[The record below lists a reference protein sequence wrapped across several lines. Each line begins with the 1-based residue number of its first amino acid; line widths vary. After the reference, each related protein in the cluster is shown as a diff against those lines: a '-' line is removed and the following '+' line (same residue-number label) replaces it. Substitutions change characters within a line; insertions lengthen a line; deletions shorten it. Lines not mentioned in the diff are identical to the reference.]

1 MTQKFE
7 IKNRWTEEILF
18 TCDVPEGMESGMIAR
33 HALESAIADGAD
45 LRGANLYGANLYG
58 ANLYGADLRG
68 ANLYGAN
75 LYGADLRGANLYG
88 ANLYGANL
96 YGANLYGADLRGA
109 NLYGADLRGAN
120 LYGANLYGAD
130 LRGANL
136 RGANLYG
143 ADLYGADLRGAN
155 LRGAKAPPLVVYGL
169 RWDVIISGLGKMR
182 IGCQEHSVEDWK
194 SFDDARITGMDSEAL
209 EFWNQYKSML
219 LNMCD
224 SYVHS
229 AQEESS
235 ND

>member
-1 MTQKFE
+1 MTQKSE
-7 IKNRWTEEILF
+7 IKNRWTEEVLF
-18 TCDVPEGMESGMIAR
+18 TCDVPDGMESGMIAR
-33 HALESAIADGAD
+33 HALESAIADD
-45 LRGANLYGANLYG
+45 ANLS
-58 ANLYGADLRG
+58 D
-68 ANLYGAN
+68 
-75 LYGADLRGANLYG
+75 
-88 ANLYGANL
+88 
-96 YGANLYGADLRGA
+96 
-109 NLYGADLRGAN
+109 
-120 LYGANLYGAD
+120 AD

-143 ADLYGADLRGAN
+143 ADLSGADLRDANLSDADLRGANLRGANLYGADLSGADLRGADLRGADLSDAN
-155 LRGAKAPPLVVYGL
+155 LYGANLRGANLYGADLRGAKAPPLVVYGL